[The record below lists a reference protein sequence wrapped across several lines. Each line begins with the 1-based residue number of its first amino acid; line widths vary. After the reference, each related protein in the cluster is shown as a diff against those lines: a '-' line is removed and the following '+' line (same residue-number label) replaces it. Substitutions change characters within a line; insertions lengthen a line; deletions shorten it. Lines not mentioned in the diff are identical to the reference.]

1 MNDNLFKWLSF
12 SNGHTLTFVASE
24 SNKHAKQKHLHTAA
38 KFGTANL
45 NDGDRDTSAGNV
57 WNQLI
62 FIPDGALG
70 EVYYSIALWDIR
82 IWDSALDVVDG
93 LKVSDRPIE

>member
-1 MNDNLFKWLSF
+1 M
-12 SNGHTLTFVASE
+12 ASE
-24 SNKHAKQKHLHTAA
+24 SNRHAKQKHLNTAET
-38 KFGTANL
+38 FGTANL